1 MQEQIYNFLIQCPQ
15 CNFEFNLYS
24 VLSDKIKGRI
34 QEQFHR
40 ELEKQKELETQRIK
54 DSLIF
59 EYNNKILEAIESH
72 KKERQELE
80 NEIKKRELEHQ
91 LQLEKQRHK
100 FELQIRQLQ
109 EESKIRLEQILKE
122 REFLEKQKEELSKE
136 NEQRQKELEQVR
148 RLELQLR
155 QRESKIFE
163 KEKNLE
169 LEVQRKLSQEREK
182 TEELLRKKFLEEFQM
197 NLEQKDKTI
206 SDMQRKIEELNFKL
220 QQSSQQ
226 LQGEIQEL
234 VLEEVL
240 REKFPLDRV
249 QPVPKGVRG
258 ADVIQEVYNKFGE
271 LCGKIV
277 WESKR
282 TSNWSND
289 WIPKLK
295 DDRDEINAEIAV
307 IVSRTL
313 PKDIKSIGLMNDVWV
328 SDFASF
334 IGLAMALRENL
345 LQLNYLKNSLSGK
358 ETKMEQLY
366 NYICSEQFANKIST
380 IVESFKNM
388 KNDLEKERIAMEK
401 HWRKRE
407 EELNK
412 IIKHTV
418 RIYGELEALVGNQLP
433 EVKLFELPSG
443 EEQIKL

>member
-24 VLSDKIKGRI
+24 VLSDKIKGQI

-155 QRESKIFE
+155 QRESEIFE

-313 PKDIKSIGLMNDVWV
+313 PKEIKSIGLMNDVWV